1 MGPVSVLLEAL
12 KAEDPNKVYK
22 WDYIKGEYGAFT
34 EEQGGTVRKHVAVGV
49 TPVSYGAGGMESWG
63 QTCGTALAAATVAQ
77 MVGRRPLI
85 DKVFSA
91 YGQIPHP
98 MNDVGNSTWLRD
110 GVHKVYYGNPAV
122 ITDFTP
128 THVVPPSN
136 LGSLQCHN
144 ALEKFMKA
152 VKGITGYTRSDGC
165 ARLCADMAYV
175 TMKVI
180 DQAVNG
186 TAGYPTPALSTA
198 RNSCATAGC
207 HNGGSGATTVVGK
220 ENCVVCHK

>member
-22 WDYIKGEYGAFT
+22 WDYIKGEYGPFT
-34 EEQGGTVRKHVAVGV
+34 QAGANRNYVSIGV

-110 GVHKVYYGNPAV
+110 RVAANLPKPNV
-122 ITDFTP
+122 
-128 THVVPPSN
+128 VVPPSN

-165 ARLCADMAYV
+165 ARLCADMAYI

-186 TAGYPTPALSTA
+186 TAGYAIPALSTA
-198 RNSCATAGC
+198 RDGCAVAGC